1 MATRPKAED
10 VNIRIVSE
18 TDEIRS
24 ETAPDAPF
32 CVALL
37 GDFSGRGSRG
47 IVETGGNLSARRI
60 YQIDRDNFSEVL
72 SRLQVELRMPLL
84 GPDSPPVVLR
94 FSDLDDFHPD
104 RVFDRVEAFDALKE
118 TRQSLKDPAIV
129 AAIAKQVATAA
140 NPAES
145 VPAAKSSQPSGN
157 LLQQIID
164 AAEDC
169 SSVEGAR
176 PPSAV
181 EDFVRQTARP
191 YSVPKAHPVQLELLA
206 KVDRAIGELMRKFLH
221 HPDFQALEAAWRGL
235 HFLVSNLETDENLKL
250 YLIDISKAELAADM
264 GANDDISK
272 TEICKLL
279 WKTTTETGDPEP
291 WSLLA
296 GDFTFDNTSDDAALL
311 SGLSNLAKAVGA
323 PFIAAAHPR
332 LLGCDSLAATP
343 DPDDWKLPVDSSSL
357 KPWAALRKLPEAAYM
372 GLALPR
378 FLLRLPYGKETEPIE
393 RFEFEE
399 LEAVPKHDHYLW
411 GNPCYACVYLIA
423 QAFSQHGWNFRPGMI
438 QEIGGL
444 PLHVFKD
451 QGESSVKPC
460 AETMLTQ
467 RAAEAIL
474 DRGLMPL
481 LSFVNQDNVRLARFQ
496 SIADPPTPLK
506 GRWV

>member
-10 VNIRIVSE
+10 VNVRIVSE
-18 TDEIRS
+18 TDEVRS
-24 ETAPDAPF
+24 EIAPDAPF

-47 IVETGGNLSARRI
+47 VLETGGNLSARRI

-72 SRLQVELRMPLL
+72 SRLQVELRIPLF

-129 AAIAKQVATAA
+129 AAIAKHVVTAA
-140 NPAES
+140 NPAEPP
-145 VPAAKSSQPSGN
+145 PAAKSSQPSGN
-157 LLQQIID
+157 LLQRIID
-164 AAEDC
+164 AAEDR
-169 SSVEGAR
+169 SPVESAR

-181 EDFVRQTARP
+181 EDFVRQTAKP
-191 YSVPKAHPVQLELLA
+191 YSVPNAHPAQVELLA
-206 KVDRAIGELMRKFLH
+206 RVDQAIGELIRRILH

-235 HFLVSNLETDENLKL
+235 HFLVSNLETDDNLKL
-250 YLIDISKAELAADM
+250 YVLDISKSELTA
-264 GANDDISK
+264 DISA
-272 TEICKLL
+272 TGVQKLL
-279 WKTTTETGDPEP
+279 VKQSLETGDSKP

-296 GDFTFDNTSDDAALL
+296 GDFTFDDTSDDAALL
-311 SGLSNLAKAVGA
+311 GGLAKLAKAAGA
-323 PFIAAAHPR
+323 PFIATAHPR
-332 LLGCDSLAATP
+332 LLGCDSLAAAP
-343 DPDDWKLPVDSSSL
+343 DPDDWKLPSDSSSL
-357 KPWAALRKLPEAAYM
+357 EAWAALRKLPEAAYV

-399 LEAVPKHDHYLW
+399 VEPVPKHEEYLW

-423 QAFSQHGWNFRPGMI
+423 QAFSQNGWNFRPGMI

-444 PLHVFKD
+444 PLHVYKD
-451 QGESSVKPC
+451 QGESRMVPC
-460 AETMLTQ
+460 AEIVLTQ

-474 DRGLMPL
+474 DRSLMPL
-481 LSFVNQDNVRLARFQ
+481 LSFVNQDKVRLARFQ
-496 SIADPPTPLK
+496 SIADPPRPLK